1 MTTSP
6 VTEPHRGTEADRSTE
21 PHRGTKADRSTK
33 PNHGVPVT
41 TPDRS
46 ALPPGPKLPY
56 HLQTL
61 LVWQFTGPFLRYC
74 RRRYGPTFTVRAFP
88 AKAMV
93 YVTDPDDVKAVFAA
107 APDVLHAGEANAILG
122 PVLGRRSILLAD
134 EDEHLR
140 RRRLMLPFFH
150 GDSVRRYTEVVNEI
164 ADAEIATWPQGKPI
178 GLHKRMQAITLEVIL
193 RAVIGVEDP
202 VRLEQLRLALRRTV
216 ELTTPV
222 LLMWAWP
229 ALGRVGIWRRQLR
242 WQAAAEALLGE
253 EIAARRTA
261 PDLDRRGDI
270 LSMLIRA
277 RYDDD
282 SAMDDDELRDQ
293 VMTML
298 LAGHETTATGLA
310 WAFERLARHPAVLA
324 RAERA
329 GREGDEDYLD
339 ALVKETLRSRPVIP
353 DVARQAAKPF
363 SLAGYDLPAGVTLM
377 PSICLVQQ
385 SEVFPEPD
393 VFAPERFL
401 DGAGGRA
408 PGTYGWI
415 PFGGGRRR
423 CLGAA
428 FATLEMRLVIERVL
442 AQVEL
447 SAPHARD
454 EWALPRHITLVPAR
468 GARLRI
474 RHRRDPAGAK
484 TEAGFATA
492 S

>member
-1 MTTSP
+1 MTASP
-6 VTEPHRGTEADRSTE
+6 VTEADRGSE
-21 PHRGTKADRSTK
+21 PDRSAL
-33 PNHGVPVT
+33 PDRDQGVLSDR
-41 TPDRS
+41 DRS

-56 HLQTL
+56 NLQTL

-74 RRRYGPTFTVRAFP
+74 RRRYGPTFTVRAYP
-88 AKAMV
+88 AKAMI
-93 YVTDPDDVKAVFAA
+93 YVTDPDDVKAVFTAD
-107 APDVLHAGEANAILG
+107 PSVLHAGEANAILG

-178 GLHKRMQAITLEVIL
+178 RLHQRMQAITLEVIL

-202 VRLEQLRLALRRTV
+202 ARLAQLRLALRRTV

-242 WQAAAEALLGE
+242 WQAEAETLLRE
-253 EIAARRTA
+253 EIASRRTA
-261 PDLDRRGDI
+261 PDLDRRSDI

-310 WAFERLARHPAVLA
+310 WAFERLARNPAVLA

-329 GREGDEDYLD
+329 GREGEEAYLD
-339 ALVKETLRSRPVIP
+339 AVVKETLRSRPVIP
-353 DVARQAAKPF
+353 DVARLAVKPF
-363 SLAGYDLPAGVTLM
+363 ALTGYDLPAGVTLM
-377 PSICLVQQ
+377 PSICLAQQ
-385 SEVFPEPD
+385 SEVFPEPHA
-393 VFAPERFL
+393 FRPERFL
-401 DGAGGRA
+401 DEA
-408 PGTYGWI
+408 PPPYGWI

-447 SAPHARD
+447 SAPNARN

-468 GARLRI
+468 GARLSI
-474 RHRRDPAGAK
+474 RHKHGPLGVKTDPGSTAAPQQ
-484 TEAGFATA
+484 AATKEKGTKHE
-492 S
+492 

>member
-1 MTTSP
+1 MTASP
-6 VTEPHRGTEADRSTE
+6 VTEPDRIAE
-21 PHRGTKADRSTK
+21 PDLGTK
-33 PNHGVPVT
+33 PNRGAPVT
-41 TPDRS
+41 EPDRS

-56 HLQTL
+56 YLQTL

-74 RRRYGPTFTVRAFP
+74 RRRYGPTFTVRAYP
-88 AKAMV
+88 AKAMI

-107 APDVLHAGEANAILG
+107 DPEVLHAGEANAILG

-178 GLHKRMQAITLEVIL
+178 RLHERMQAITLEVIL
-193 RAVIGVEDP
+193 RAVVGVEDP
-202 VRLEQLRLALRRTV
+202 ARLAQLRLALRRTV

-229 ALGRVGIWRRQLR
+229 GLGKVGIWRRQLR
-242 WQAAAEALLGE
+242 WQAEAEALLRE
-253 EIAARRTA
+253 EIERRRTVA
-261 PDLDRRGDI
+261 DLDQRSDI

-282 SAMDDDELRDQ
+282 SAMDDEELRDQ

-324 RAERA
+324 RAQRA
-329 GREGDEDYLD
+329 GREGDEEYLD

-353 DVARQAAKPF
+353 DVARMAVKPF

-377 PSICLVQQ
+377 PSIVLVQQ
-385 SEVFPEPD
+385 SKAFPD
-393 VFAPERFL
+393 HDAFRPERFL
-401 DGAGGRA
+401 EEAGGRA

-447 SAPHARD
+447 SASTARD

-468 GARLRI
+468 GARLNVRR
-474 RHRRDPAGAK
+474 RHGPAGSRDHVAFD
-484 TEAGFATA
+484 TPSCPVATKA
-492 S
+492 SSHA